1 MNGALPARSAANP
14 DFTRLKKA
22 GPIMNS
28 WNEDDLRAIA
38 ESHDLYISPFRE
50 DGTSYGTPTL
60 VWPLVVDGEVYVRAA
75 NGQQSSW
82 YAAALSQKAGR
93 IHVSGKDYEVTFEPA
108 GNETAS
114 AVDAAYEEK
123 YKGSSAVPIM
133 QGEGPKSATVRIS
146 PR

>member
-1 MNGALPARSAANP
+1 MS
-14 DFTRLKKA
+14 
-22 GPIMNS
+22 S

-50 DGTSYGTPTL
+50 DGITYGTPTV

-82 YAAALSQKAGR
+82 YVAAMNQRAGR
-93 IHVSGKDYEVTFEPA
+93 IQVGGEDREVTFERG
-108 GNETAS
+108 GNEVAS
-114 AVDAAYEEK
+114 AIDAAYEEK

-133 QGEGPKSATVRIS
+133 QGDGPTSATVRIS

>member
-1 MNGALPARSAANP
+1 M
-14 DFTRLKKA
+14 T
-22 GPIMNS
+22 S

-60 VWPLVVDGEVYVRAA
+60 VWPLAVDGEVYVRAA

-82 YAAALSQKAGR
+82 YAAAVSQKAGR
-93 IHVSGKDYEVTFEPA
+93 IRVGGQDHEVTFEQA
-108 GNETAS
+108 GEEVAL
-114 AVDAAYEEK
+114 AIDAAYEEK
-123 YKGSSAVPIM
+123 YPGSSAVPIM
-133 QGEGPKSATVRIS
+133 QGQGPKSATVRIS